1 MIFDTHAH
9 YDDEQFDTDRDALL
23 RGMAEQ
29 NVGTIINVG
38 ASLEGCWRSV
48 ELAHQYPFVYAA
60 VGIHPDEVGDL
71 NEESFARLRETARME
86 EKVVAIGEIGLDYHW
101 DVQPHEVQKYWFVKQ
116 MELAKEL
123 DLPIAVHSRDAAKDT
138 FDLIAARGKGQRGV
152 IHCYSYSPEM
162 AQEYVKLGYHI
173 GLGGVVTFKNA
184 KKAKLTSSQFYFDAR
199 HPYANAR
206 KKLPC
211 LKRLPELT
219 NDMVCILKEMQ
230 TVTII
235 YKLSVTNL
243 EFTLGLTEN
252 TDVNGKKINDFFLP
266 MSLRVEDTSVEKSND
281 GEIVDFIFSKDA
293 SIAKY
298 DTLLVEDKNKMIPD
312 NIKHLISEKL
322 YSTEH
327 D

>member
-1 MIFDTHAH
+1 
-9 YDDEQFDTDRDALL
+9 
-23 RGMAEQ
+23 
-29 NVGTIINVG
+29 
-38 ASLEGCWRSV
+38 
-48 ELAHQYPFVYAA
+48 
-60 VGIHPDEVGDL
+60 
-71 NEESFARLRETARME
+71 
-86 EKVVAIGEIGLDYHW
+86 
-101 DVQPHEVQKYWFVKQ
+101 
-116 MELAKEL
+116 
-123 DLPIAVHSRDAAKDT
+123 
-138 FDLIAARGKGQRGV
+138 
-152 IHCYSYSPEM
+152 M

-199 HPYANAR
+199 HPYANVR

-211 LKRLPELT
+211 LKRLPELA

-293 SIAKY
+293 SVAKY
-298 DTLLVEDKNKMIPD
+298 DTLLVEDKNKVIPD

>member
-1 MIFDTHAH
+1 MRVLVIPDIHLKPWIFDRTEKILRDGKADRAVCLMDMP
-9 YDDEQFDTDRDALL
+9 DDW
-23 RGMAEQ
+23 
-29 NVGTIINVG
+29 N
-38 ASLEGCWRSV
+38 
-48 ELAHQYPFVYAA
+48 
-60 VGIHPDEVGDL
+60 
-71 NEESFARLRETARME
+71 ME
-86 EKVVAIGEIGLDYHW
+86 FQIERY
-101 DVQPHEVQKYWFVKQ
+101 
-116 MELAKEL
+116 KE
-123 DLPIAVHSRDAAKDT
+123 T
-138 FDLIAARGKGQRGV
+138 FDRAIAFAEDYPDTLW
-152 IHCYSYSPEM
+152 CYGNHDVSYSWGRLET
-162 AQEYVKLGYHI
+162 GY
-173 GLGGVVTFKNA
+173 
-184 KKAKLTSSQFYFDAR
+184 S
-199 HPYANAR
+199 PYAER
-206 KKLPC
+206 TVMSKLEELENRLKSPVQINIMHRIDNVLFSHGGLTADFLRWLNKDLLDADIEEVIATVNDAPHDYLC